1 MPLFAQT
8 LRSARPSA
16 AFLSTLLL
24 LAGFAGRAGAV
35 PEVAVD
41 VGHGLAEPGA
51 LSARGRPEF
60 EFNLDFAG
68 HLARE
73 LEARRLKVRRVNF
86 DGMIGSL
93 TARPKAAAGSDF
105 FIAVHHDSIDEAFLL
120 PWEWQ
125 GSPQTYTEVKR
136 GYGIFVSANNPDLAT
151 SLRCATAIGRQ
162 LRRAGY
168 VPTQWHARKHR
179 PADAANGIWYYD
191 RLVVLYRTTLP
202 ALLFEAGVIKHR
214 DEELQLADPAAQQRM
229 ADVVATGLAGCLSVP
244 PLVPA
249 TERLVPAS
257 AERQSAD

>member
-1 MPLFAQT
+1 MFLLPKARFLAGLTLFAA
-8 LRSARPSA
+8 LARTA
-16 AFLSTLLL
+16 W
-24 LAGFAGRAGAV
+24 AV

-41 VGHGLAEPGA
+41 IGHSLADTGA
-51 LSARGRPEF
+51 TSARGHPEF
-60 EFNLDFAG
+60 EFNRDFARQ
-68 HLARE
+68 LAAQ
-73 LEARRLKVRRVNF
+73 LEARHLKVRRINF
-86 DGMIGSL
+86 DGLIANL

-105 FIAVHHDSIDEAFLL
+105 FIAVHHDSIEEAFLL

-125 GSPQTYTEVKR
+125 GTPQTYTEVKR

-151 SLRCATAIGRQ
+151 SLRCATAIGRM

-179 PADAANGIWYYD
+179 PADAANGVWYYD

-229 ADVVATGLAGCLSVP
+229 ADVLATGLAGCLSVP
-244 PLVPA
+244 L
-249 TERLVPAS
+249 TEKSAPAS
-257 AERQSAD
+257 VPPQSAD